1 MKQAAEIVHEEN
13 TRRVM
18 LEDCER
24 KIMGFK
30 RRGIDATIGI
40 GLQLGKINE
49 LELYKEKD
57 YDNLAAYCAEE
68 LQLEARSVTRILAI
82 ANSAQVFKA
91 HDKELPINESHLA
104 ELGRVE
110 AEQQPLVWE
119 RVNQYAGKNE
129 MVITTALVR
138 EVVSDWQEEHKQ
150 PTAATKPKDGARS
163 ALEDPDLDLGSNLS
177 DEQAKPSGGPLER
190 PRINLSEDG
199 EKALERIRRT
209 CGDAVADSIEYLSL
223 EIPEKELIQ
232 WNEED
237 HPERLI
243 HCIMNLGYSVSK
255 AKSFVDQTISGSTP
269 ARRLV
274 LLAQVNGGQYK
285 TELEQATITVLIH

>member
-24 KIMGFK
+24 KILGFK
-30 RRGIDATIGI
+30 RRGIEATIGI

-49 LELYKEKD
+49 LELYREKD

-68 LQLEARSVTRILAI
+68 LQLEARSVSRILAI

-91 HDKELPINESHLA
+91 HNKELPINESHLA
-104 ELGRVE
+104 ELGRLE

-138 EVVSDWQEEHKQ
+138 EVVSDWQEEHK
-150 PTAATKPKDGARS
+150 PAATTPKDGARS
-163 ALEDPDLDLGSNLS
+163 ALEEPDLDLGSNLS
-177 DEQAKPSGGPLER
+177 GEEAERSER

-199 EKALERIRRT
+199 ERALERIRRT

-274 LLAQVNGGQYK
+274 LLAQANGGQYK